1 MVECNAVCDLFDD
14 NLLTKYLIKKFEGI
28 DIDITNGLV
37 EIYAKTNIKK
47 VNPIIYKIKY
57 RGERTTILYYKIDDI
72 KDKKYYIVKERKDYN
87 LSDLKS
93 YFEELYR

>member
-1 MVECNAVCDLFDD
+1 MVECNAVCELYDD

-47 VNPIIYKIKY
+47 VTDSSPFFMAIF
-57 RGERTTILYYKIDDI
+57 
-72 KDKKYYIVKERKDYN
+72 VSMVYN
-87 LSDLKS
+87 
-93 YFEELYR
+93 